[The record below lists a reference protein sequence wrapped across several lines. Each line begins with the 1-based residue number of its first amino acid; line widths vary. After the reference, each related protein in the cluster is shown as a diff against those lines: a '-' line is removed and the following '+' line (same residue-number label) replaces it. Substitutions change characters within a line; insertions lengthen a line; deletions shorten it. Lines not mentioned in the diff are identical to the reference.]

1 MKRLLFR
8 KLIAAAII
16 ASVTAAGVGGQE
28 DLKKQIS
35 DKERELAALREQ
47 IEQQR
52 EAIRRLRREEKTV
65 GGYLDKLDRESALV
79 RELLEGLE
87 EKREL
92 LTSQVEKVKNSLTRN
107 REVYNHR
114 LEILSVHMREMY
126 KQERRP
132 IWQEMLAASNFA
144 QLSQKYKFFVLL
156 AQRDALLIENA
167 LEKSRQIERERTEL
181 TEMLQEVSLSEIEKR
196 TELSR
201 LERIR
206 EEREEAL
213 RDIRRKQENYEQRVA
228 ELAAAK
234 DRLENLI
241 ETLEERRKSIL
252 ESKSEYGE
260 PDFAGLK
267 GTLRSPV
274 EGRTVRGFGRSRHPE
289 FGTVTFNSGIDIE
302 VRPGSPVEAVARGRV
317 EYAGELAGYGNC
329 IIINH
334 GDGYYTLYART
345 GNIFIGKGDI
355 VETGAVIAET
365 AAGANFHFEL
375 RKSKQSMDPDKW
387 IR

>member
-1 MKRLLFR
+1 MKSLFRR
-8 KLIAAAII
+8 KLIVVAVLAVIP
-16 ASVTAAGVGGQE
+16 AAGVLGQG

-52 EAIRRLRREEKTV
+52 EAIRRLRREENTV
-65 GGYLDKLDRESALV
+65 GGYIEKLDRESALV
-79 RELLEGLE
+79 RRLLEGLE

-92 LTSQVEKVKNSLTRN
+92 LASQVEKVKSSLSRN
-107 REVYNHR
+107 RAVYNRR
-114 LEILSVHMREMY
+114 LDILSLHMREMY
-126 KQERRP
+126 KQGRRP
-132 IWQEMLAASNFA
+132 VWQEMLAASNFA
-144 QLSQKYKFFVLL
+144 QLSQKYKYFVLL
-156 AQRDALLIENA
+156 TQRDALLIEDA
-167 LEKSRQIERERTEL
+167 MKKSRQIERERTEL
-181 TEMLQEVSLSEIEKR
+181 TETLQEVSLAGIEKR
-196 TELSR
+196 SELTR
-201 LERIR
+201 LESIR
-206 EEREEAL
+206 QERKEAL
-213 RDIRRKQENYEQRVA
+213 RDIRSKQENYEKRVR

-260 PDFAGLK
+260 QDFAGLK
-267 GTLRSPV
+267 GNLRSPV

-317 EYAGELAGYGNC
+317 EYSGELAGYGNC

-345 GNIFIGKGDI
+345 GNIFVNKGDI
-355 VETGAVIAET
+355 VDMGAVIAET
-365 AAGANFHFEL
+365 AEGSDFHFEL
-375 RKSKQSMDPDKW
+375 RKSKQSMDPQSW